1 MIFKTIV
8 PRIGDKEQYI
18 GKPFH
23 NQKHEVIGSVVNCE
37 EQGDGFELTIDAE
50 LEINQNKKISFSI
63 QDK

>member
-23 NQKHEVIGSVVNCE
+23 NQKHKVIGSVVNCE
-37 EQGDGFELTIDAE
+37 EQGDGFELTIDAKVN
-50 LEINQNKKISFSI
+50 INKNKK
-63 QDK
+63 